1 MEELPVAFPEPW
13 QSLFSL
19 DETIAIMRYHYKW
32 YRCRPPSVSSRNSTR
47 EGKLPPI
54 SKRSSANGRKT
65 GWEFYRVD
73 SIGVQIQA
81 GCLAA
86 LFGQGPQ
93 QRTYY
98 VYYFPRARRERSA
111 KRLTMRWSERRTG
124 VRFTFDMTS
133 TL

>member
-1 MEELPVAFPEPW
+1 MVQVPP
-13 QSLFSL
+13 
-19 DETIAIMRYHYKW
+19 TIAIKSKHNKGGEAAAYLEEI
-32 YRCRPPSVSSRNSTR
+32 VSQWTQ
-47 EGKLPPI
+47 
-54 SKRSSANGRKT
+54 T

-98 VYYFPRARRERSA
+98 VITFRSPVEEG
-111 KRLTMRWSERRTG
+111 TPN
-124 VRFTFDMTS
+124 V
-133 TL
+133 